1 MLLRRSEQRRACLKV
16 VQQARRVT
24 QEEHNDLLSFW
35 GEQVKQAR
43 RGQEASWSLA
53 QVLAQES
60 ADAYED
66 FLESVFFYYREN
78 ARATKKDST
87 PRRS

>member
-1 MLLRRSEQRRACLKV
+1 MV

-24 QEEHNDLLSFW
+24 SEEHNDLLDVW
-35 GEQVKQAR
+35 REQVNQAR

-53 QVLAQES
+53 QQS

-66 FLESVFFYYREN
+66 FLESVFFYYGEN
-78 ARATKKDST
+78 ARAAERGTT
-87 PRRS
+87 EG

>member
-1 MLLRRSEQRRACLKV
+1 VV

-24 QEEHNDLLSFW
+24 SEEHNDLLDVW
-35 GEQVKQAR
+35 REQVNQAR

-53 QVLAQES
+53 QQS

-66 FLESVFFYYREN
+66 FLESVFFYYGES
-78 ARATKKDST
+78 ARAAEKGARGY
-87 PRRS
+87 RRAD

>member
-1 MLLRRSEQRRACLKV
+1 MV

-24 QEEHNDLLSFW
+24 SEEHNDLLDVW
-35 GEQVKQAR
+35 REQVNQAR

-53 QVLAQES
+53 QQS

-66 FLESVFFYYREN
+66 FLESVFFYYGEN
-78 ARATKKDST
+78 ARVAEKGT
-87 PRRS
+87 REG

>member
-1 MLLRRSEQRRACLKV
+1 MV

-24 QEEHNDLLSFW
+24 SEENNDLLDVW
-35 GEQVKQAR
+35 REQVNQAR

-53 QVLAQES
+53 QQS

-66 FLESVFFYYREN
+66 FLESVFFYYGEN
-78 ARATKKDST
+78 AKAAEKGTREG
-87 PRRS
+87 

>member
-1 MLLRRSEQRRACLKV
+1 MV

-24 QEEHNDLLSFW
+24 SEEHNDLLDVW
-35 GEQVKQAR
+35 REQVNQAR

-53 QVLAQES
+53 QQS

-66 FLESVFFYYREN
+66 FLESIFFYYGEN
-78 ARATKKDST
+78 ARAAEKGT
-87 PRRS
+87 REG

>member
-1 MLLRRSEQRRACLKV
+1 MV

-24 QEEHNDLLSFW
+24 SEEHHNDLLDVW
-35 GEQVKQAR
+35 REQVNQAR

-53 QVLAQES
+53 QQS

-66 FLESVFFYYREN
+66 FLESVFFYYGKN
-78 ARATKKDST
+78 ARAAEKGT
-87 PRRS
+87 REG